1 MRFIGRVFV
10 IFFAFLIACMA
21 AGFTIAFGFFGQEWA
36 LLQSDPVARA
46 SFWIATAVG
55 TSFTGAKAFLPLLL
69 VIILAEAF
77 RFRSII
83 FYALAGVGI
92 ALIAWYGLGFV
103 NPYEESIDAPG
114 PVNHGLQQVIAAGVV
129 FGLAYW
135 ALAGRKAG
143 KWLEPYP
150 PR

>member
-10 IFFAFLIACMA
+10 IFFAFLIACLA
-21 AGFTIAFGFFGQEWA
+21 AGLTFAFGLFGTEWQ
-36 LLQSDPVARA
+36 LMQSDPVARG
-46 SFWIATAVG
+46 SFWIATFIG

-69 VIILAEAF
+69 VVIMAEAF
-77 RFRSII
+77 KFRSII
-83 FYALAGVGI
+83 FYALTGIGI
-92 ALIAWYGLGFV
+92 ALIAWYGLGFA

-114 PVNHGLQQVIAAGVV
+114 PINHGLQQVIAAGVV